1 MKVLQGI
8 LLESKGYYF
17 DIKKKIEKKL
27 ANLPKGGVKER
38 EIAGKKYYYLQYRAG
53 KKIMQKYLGKNKPEN
68 LIKQIKERNALKI
81 ELKKVDEALK
91 MIKRTEGRKH
101 D

>member
-8 LLESKGYYF
+8 LSESKEYYL

-27 ANLPKGGVKER
+27 ENLPKGSVKER
-38 EIAGKKYYYLQYRAG
+38 EIAGKKYHYLQYRAG
-53 KKIMQKYLGKNKPEN
+53 KKIMQKYIGKNKPEN

>member
-1 MKVLQGI
+1 MA
-8 LLESKGYYF
+8 Y
-17 DIKKKIEKKL
+17 IKEKTI
-27 ANLPKGGVKER
+27 N
-38 EIAGKKYYYLQYRAG
+38 GKKYYYLQYRAG

>member
-8 LLESKGYYF
+8 LSESKEYYL

-27 ANLPKGGVKER
+27 ANLPKGSVKER

-53 KKIMQKYLGKNKPEN
+53 KKIMQKYIGKNKPEN